1 MCYTEDY
8 SCKLLNYFN
17 EVVYVESSPYVINKK
32 EIYKENGEIVI
43 KNTTKEIDL
52 KELTLNKK
60 TTDLISPECCDYGI
74 LHQIKKTKN
83 KKEFFFY
90 PKNLIQLFRSK
101 SNLYTYLNNLGEDY
115 YLLTNSKICKKIK
128 DKTNIEI
135 KEIECL
141 DEFINDVLDKTI
153 IIFRKDSKVYLNK
166 EVKSHPEFEE
176 LVVVKCGV
184 DLDDFIIINLI

>member
-1 MCYTEDY
+1 MCCTEDY

-60 TTDLISPECCDYGI
+60 TTDLISPECFDYGV
-74 LHQIKKTKN
+74 LQQIKKSKN
-83 KKEFFFY
+83 IKEFFFY

-115 YLLTNSKICKKIK
+115 YLLTNSKIYKKIK
-128 DKTNIEI
+128 NKTNIEI
-135 KEIECL
+135 KQIECF
-141 DEFINDVLDKTI
+141 DEFTNDVLDKTI

-166 EVKSHPEFEE
+166 EVNSHPEFEE
-176 LVVVKCGV
+176 LVFVKCGV